1 MILMFQ
7 RASLTFFILE
17 NLNLDRGFQHQYQNV
32 KLMPEILSTKTEQN
46 IEWGTFLKML
56 QTMAATAQT
65 AFLQFVEWGE
75 YRPSPGR
82 STHQKDKFST
92 NFQQLHVDYEER
104 DSLLGTVIFC
114 GFNLRNP
121 GRFSW

>member
-65 AFLQFVEWGE
+65 AFL
-75 YRPSPGR
+75 
-82 STHQKDKFST
+82 
-92 NFQQLHVDYEER
+92 
-104 DSLLGTVIFC
+104 
-114 GFNLRNP
+114 
-121 GRFSW
+121 